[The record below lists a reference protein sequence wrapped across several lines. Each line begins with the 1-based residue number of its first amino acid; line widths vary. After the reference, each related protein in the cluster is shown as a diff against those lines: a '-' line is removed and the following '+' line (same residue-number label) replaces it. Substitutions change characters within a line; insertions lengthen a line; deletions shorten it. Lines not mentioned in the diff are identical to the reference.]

1 MKKWICIAALSVMV
15 QGCSTLA
22 MNFPPFTFGRADGEY
37 QALAYQK
44 EEPTVNIYSRDWR
57 LEDRVRGNEIFDRNW
72 KLEFRI
78 KDNAIYNRGWSLNF
92 RTKR

>member
-1 MKKWICIAALSVMV
+1 MKKWIFIAVILAIV

-44 EEPTVNIYSRDWR
+44 HEPTVNIYSRDWE
-57 LEDRVRGNEIFDRNW
+57 LGQRVRGNEIFDRNW
-72 KLEFRI
+72 RLEFRI
-78 KDNAIYNRGWSLNF
+78 KDNAIYDRGWSLKF
-92 RTKR
+92 RMKR